1 MSLSCYKSSPANPA
15 GVLSDFVEIFFYQ
28 CGIYLC
34 HRIDEECIKALFKIC
49 PVKISTGIVFQ
60 DGGILAIAAMGL
72 LQSVVK
78 VFCWS
83 DFCQRHTFQ
92 ALKVVIECGIVQKQ
106 AE

>member
-34 HRIDEECIKALFKIC
+34 HRIDKECIKALFKIC

-72 LQSVVK
+72 PQSGVK
-78 VFCWS
+78 VS
-83 DFCQRHTFQ
+83 
-92 ALKVVIECGIVQKQ
+92 
-106 AE
+106 